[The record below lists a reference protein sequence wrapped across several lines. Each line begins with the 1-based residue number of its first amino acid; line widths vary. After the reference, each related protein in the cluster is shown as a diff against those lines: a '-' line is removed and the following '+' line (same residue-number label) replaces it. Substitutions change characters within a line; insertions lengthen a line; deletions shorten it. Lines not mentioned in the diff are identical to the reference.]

1 MPLRAC
7 FGELEGSAG
16 LGFEA
21 AVVAAEDTGCRG
33 RELRRGGEVLGSGAD
48 MYALRLAL
56 VLIFPGLVDLPRSP
70 RPVGVFSR
78 FVGVTARPAGL
89 QGLWSGFGG
98 FPFVSFLVE
107 NGEFARVEGKLEE
120 SDEPPLRRFVARG
133 RRDAEGRCDGLR
145 DCDF

>member
-7 FGELEGSAG
+7 FGEVVGSAG

-21 AVVAAEDTGCRG
+21 AAAAAEEMGCRG
-33 RELRRGGEVLGSGAD
+33 RELRRGGEVLGRGAE

-56 VLIFPGLVDLPRSP
+56 VLIFAGDLPRCP
-70 RPVGVFSR
+70 RPTGGFSR

-98 FPFVSFLVE
+98 FPFASFLVE
-107 NGEFARVEGKLEE
+107 KGEFARVDGILEE
-120 SDEPPLRRFVARG
+120 SDDPPLSRCVALG
-133 RRDAEGRCDGLR
+133 RRDAAG
-145 DCDF
+145 